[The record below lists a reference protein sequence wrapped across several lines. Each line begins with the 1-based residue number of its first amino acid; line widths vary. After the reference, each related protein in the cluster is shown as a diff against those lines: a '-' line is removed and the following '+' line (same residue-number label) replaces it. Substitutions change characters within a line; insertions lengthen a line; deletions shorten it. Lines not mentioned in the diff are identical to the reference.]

1 MNILGKEWVDYIKIT
16 NVYSEDPELSVFLIL
31 KYVKKLASP
40 AEGLCVFGVMVRE
53 DELVDDE
60 AVLDERRGEVQQEEQ
75 VEGRLFPTVGP
86 VVGG

>member
-1 MNILGKEWVDYIKIT
+1 MTV
-16 NVYSEDPELSVFLIL
+16 
-31 KYVKKLASP
+31 SP
-40 AEGLCVFGVMVRE
+40 AEELCVFGVMVRE

-75 VEGRLFPTVGP
+75 VEGRLLPTVGP